1 MVNGTPLYNIGLIV
15 PSYAQDGTLS
25 FSNKDTPAL
34 MGVAMRGNHT
44 SEKETEDSNI
54 VNRRSFYEE
63 S

>member
-54 VNRRSFYEE
+54 VT
-63 S
+63 